1 MNKHPGIIPTV
12 AVIFMKFSFLL
23 QCHLQSIE
31 KKKKRFAFYSSLETV
46 YKKEKLV
53 GKTELV

>member
-31 KKKKRFAFYSSLETV
+31 KKKKKICILFLPGDSLQER
-46 YKKEKLV
+46 KIS
-53 GKTELV
+53 G